1 MTEDHR
7 VASATERAR
16 IARTGQPL
24 KDGEVRLSGMILC
37 PVFGSSVLF
46 FLLQLTVEVKSNKC
60 LLFQQD

>member
-24 KDGEVRLSGMILC
+24 KDGEVRLNGMIFC
-37 PVFGSSVLF
+37 SVSIEF
-46 FLLQLTVEVKSNKC
+46 FSHLRWRRNQC
-60 LLFQQD
+60 WLFQQD

>member
-1 MTEDHR
+1 MTIDMTEDHR

-16 IARTGQPL
+16 IVRTGQPL

-46 FLLQLTVEVKSNKC
+46 FSFTTDGGGEIK
-60 LLFQQD
+60 